1 MFTKQ
6 DYEDY
11 FQILEDREKDMLAN
25 ISLALQGVD
34 DDQVKT
40 VFAEIRDEEKV
51 HVGVVLGL
59 RKALAE
65 FYESQQSSSSE
76 A

>member
-25 ISLALQGVD
+25 ISLALQEVD

-40 VFAEIRDEEKV
+40 VFTEIRDEEKV
-51 HVGVVLGL
+51 HVGVVRGL

>member
-40 VFAEIRDEEKV
+40 VFAEIREEEKV

-59 RKALAE
+59 RKALAA

>member
-11 FQILEDREKDMLAN
+11 LQILEDREKDMLAN
-25 ISLALQGVD
+25 ISLALQVVD

-40 VFAEIRDEEKV
+40 VFAEIREEEKV
-51 HVGVVLGL
+51 HVGVVMGL

-65 FYESQQSSSSE
+65 FYESQQSTSSE